1 LEIIFLDSVEST
13 HTYLKEYIKKNGY
26 SKPLAIVTQFQTNGL
41 GSRNNKWEGKKGNLF
56 FSFIIEKNLLPDDLP
71 IQSSSIYFSFI
82 LNEIISNQGSSIWL
96 KWPNDFYVDDK
107 KIGGTITNFSN
118 NCYYCGIGLNLNFT
132 NQNFGY
138 LDIEIDLKVLINDYF
153 KAILEK
159 KTWKQIFSKYS
170 IEFEKSKQYKTTI
183 DNEKVSLLGAT
194 LNNDGSINIENK
206 KVFSLR

>member
-1 LEIIFLDSVEST
+1 M
-13 HTYLKEYIKKNGY
+13 
-26 SKPLAIVTQFQTNGL
+26 
-41 GSRNNKWEGKKGNLF
+41 
-56 FSFIIEKNLLPDDLP
+56 LL
-71 IQSSSIYFSFI
+71 
-82 LNEIISNQGSSIWL
+82 
-96 KWPNDFYVDDK
+96 
-107 KIGGTITNFSN
+107 
-118 NCYYCGIGLNLNFT
+118 
-132 NQNFGY
+132 
-138 LDIEIDLKVLINDYF
+138 NDYF